1 MSHGKGYDMREI
13 ERIMKDNDYRFVR
26 FNGHYIYKGINGN
39 TVAIPR
45 TCCRPLIQRVFR
57 ENGIEIKGTNC

>member
-57 ENGIEIKGTNC
+57 TEFILKGGR